1 MRSMTPITLSLL
13 KQLGTPLETTQ
24 FHALC
29 QRIADCEEPAA
40 LSSLLPYLL
49 DERAERAH
57 AARQAAQ
64 RLLDHTRMEELGWLE
79 QELRSRSREGLYYFD
94 ASSLSGRWRNL
105 HAGTLVRTSGE
116 PGFFALLAVSSF
128 HDNGFVREMAVRL
141 LDGCADG
148 RELPYLLLRTN
159 DWVPAVQ
166 RAAYAAVRRRV
177 LPAYAEQF
185 LRNIALCDRLGT
197 QRRNDLRSLHE
208 AVWTLLRSS
217 EACSARQAAF
227 TSAERRVR
235 RAAFLLSADSDDD
248 LRTVI
253 LSALRS
259 DDLWIRI
266 WGVRTSR
273 QRLYG
278 AALRETLGQARGDRS
293 IPVRREALLGFV
305 SDHPELLVSLLD
317 PSPSLRE
324 MVRYYLRKS
333 ANLQFA
339 DVYHA
344 RIQAE
349 ATGATGPGDSVR
361 LAIAIAGLG
370 ETGTKTDADSLT
382 PFVRDVRPRVRQ
394 AALGA
399 IGRLDAEGHFHTLT
413 AALGDSSPR
422 VVKVVLQAM
431 GSRKTLAQRD
441 ILNAYE
447 SQRNPLCRRHLVRAI
462 GALARWTSI
471 VGLLR
476 ACEDQDHAVAEV
488 AMRQVPKWCA
498 AANYSRPTAAECSAV
513 LRLLSVSSLPTP
525 QRSRV
530 QEIVQEW
537 DR

>member
-1 MRSMTPITLSLL
+1 MRSLSPPTLSLL
-13 KQLGTPLETTQ
+13 KQLGTPIGAIP

-29 QRIADCEEPAA
+29 QRIADSEEPAA
-40 LSSLLPYLL
+40 LSSLLPYLM

-57 AARQAAQ
+57 AARKAAQ
-64 RLLDHTRMEELGWLE
+64 HLLDHTRLEELGWLE
-79 QELRSRSREGLYYFD
+79 QELRLRSRKGLYYFD

-105 HAGTLVRTSGE
+105 HAGTLLRTSGE

-159 DWVPAVQ
+159 DWVPVVQ

-185 LRNIALCDRLGT
+185 LRNIALCDRLGA
-197 QRRNDLRSLHE
+197 QRRNDLGSLHG
-208 AVWTLLRSS
+208 AVRALLRSP
-217 EACSARQAAF
+217 EALPARQAAF
-227 TSAERRVR
+227 TSAERPVR
-235 RAAFLLSADSDDD
+235 RAAFLLSAESDDD
-248 LRTVI
+248 LRSIMV
-253 LSALRS
+253 SALRS

-349 ATGATGPGDSVR
+349 TTGGTGPGDSVR

-370 ETGTKTDADSLT
+370 ETGTRADADSLT
-382 PFVRDVRPRVRQ
+382 PFVRDVRSRVRQ

-399 IGRLDAEGHFHTLT
+399 IGRLDPEGRFHTMT

-422 VVKVVLQAM
+422 VIKVVLQAM
-431 GSRKTLAQRD
+431 GSSKTLAQRE
-441 ILNAYE
+441 IWNAYE
-447 SQRNPLCRRHLVRAI
+447 VQQNPLCRRHLVRAI
-462 GALARWTSI
+462 GALSRWTSI

-476 ACEDQDHAVAEV
+476 AYEDEDRSVAELALRLV
-488 AMRQVPKWCA
+488 RCWYTST
-498 AANYSRPTAAECSAV
+498 NYSRPTSAECSAV
-513 LRLLSVSSLPTP
+513 LRLLSVSSLPDS
-525 QRSRV
+525 QRSGIRRIITGWV
-530 QEIVQEW
+530 T
-537 DR
+537 

>member
-1 MRSMTPITLSLL
+1 MRSLSPPTLSLL
-13 KQLGTPLETTQ
+13 KQLGTPIETTL

-29 QRIADCEEPAA
+29 QRIADREEPAA

-57 AARQAAQ
+57 AAREAAQ
-64 RLLDHTRMEELGWLE
+64 RLLDHTRLEELGWIE
-79 QELRSRSREGLYYFD
+79 QELRWRSRKGLYYFD
-94 ASSLSGRWRNL
+94 ASSLSGRWSNL
-105 HAGTLVRTSGE
+105 LAATLLRASSE
-116 PGFFALLAVSSF
+116 PGFFALLAVASF
-128 HDNGFVREMAVRL
+128 HDNGFVRETAVQL
-141 LDGCADG
+141 LDGCANG
-148 RELPYLLLRTN
+148 CELPYLLLRTN
-159 DWVPAVQ
+159 DWVPVVQ
-166 RAAYAAVRRRV
+166 RAAHAAVRRRV
-177 LPAYAEQF
+177 LPAYAEPF

-197 QRRNDLRSLHE
+197 QRRNDLRSLHDD
-208 AVWTLLRSS
+208 VWALLRSP
-217 EACSARQAAF
+217 AARSARQAAF
-227 TSAERRVR
+227 TSTERRVR
-235 RAAFLLSADSDDD
+235 RAAFLLSTESDDD
-248 LRTVI
+248 LRSVI

-266 WGVRTSR
+266 WGVRTGR
-273 QRLYG
+273 NRLYG

-305 SDHPELLVSLLD
+305 SDHPELLASLLD

-349 ATGATGPGDSVR
+349 TTGAPGPGDSVR

-370 ETGTKTDADSLT
+370 ETGTRADADSLT
-382 PFVRDVRPRVRQ
+382 RFVCDTRSRVRQ
-394 AALGA
+394 ASLGA
-399 IGRLDAEGHFHTLT
+399 IGRLDPEVHFHTLT

-422 VVKVVLQAM
+422 VVKVALQAM
-431 GSRKTLAQRD
+431 GSRRTLAQRE

-447 SQRNPLCRRHLVRAI
+447 TQQNPLCRRHLVRTF
-462 GALARWTSI
+462 GLLSRWTSI

-476 ACEDQDHAVAEV
+476 ACEDQDGAVAELAV
-488 AMRQVPKWCA
+488 RQVPKWCA
-498 AANYSRPTAAECSAV
+498 AANYPRPTSAECSAV
-513 LRLLSVSSLPTP
+513 LRLLASSSLPTLR
-525 QRSRV
+525 RSRV
-530 QEIVQEW
+530 HDILKEW

>member
-1 MRSMTPITLSLL
+1 MRSLSPPTLSLL
-13 KQLGTPLETTQ
+13 KQLGTPIGAIP

-29 QRIADCEEPAA
+29 QRIADSEEPAA
-40 LSSLLPYLL
+40 LSSLLPYLM

-57 AARQAAQ
+57 AARKAAQ
-64 RLLDHTRMEELGWLE
+64 HLLDHTRLEELGWLE
-79 QELRSRSREGLYYFD
+79 QELRLRSRKGLYYFD

-105 HAGTLVRTSGE
+105 HAGTLLRTSGE

-159 DWVPAVQ
+159 DWVPVVQ

-185 LRNIALCDRLGT
+185 LRNIALCDRLGA
-197 QRRNDLRSLHE
+197 QRRNDLRSLHD

-217 EACSARQAAF
+217 AALSARQAAF
-227 TSAERRVR
+227 TSADRRVR

-370 ETGTKTDADSLT
+370 ETGTRTDADSLT

-399 IGRLDAEGHFHTLT
+399 IGRLDPEGHFQTLT
-413 AALGDSSPR
+413 AALSDSSPR
-422 VVKVVLQAM
+422 VVHVVLQAM
-431 GSRKTLAQRD
+431 GSRKTLAERE
-441 ILNAYE
+441 IWNAYE
-447 SQRNPLCRRHLVRAI
+447 MQPNPLCRRHLVRAI
-462 GALARWTSI
+462 GSLSRWTSI

-476 ACEDQDHAVAEV
+476 AYEDEDLSVAELALRLV
-488 AMRQVPKWCA
+488 RCWYTS
-498 AANYSRPTAAECSAV
+498 ANYSRPTSAECSAV
-513 LRLLSVSSLPTP
+513 LRLLSVSSLPAS
-525 QRSRV
+525 QRSGIQR
-530 QEIVQEW
+530 IITEW
-537 DR
+537 VT